1 MKGHVLK
8 LQILSGPGKGRIFNI
23 LKERATIG
31 RKADQDIRLVDDVKI
46 SRCHCEIAYDNK
58 DYVLHDLNSVN
69 GTWVDGKK
77 ITYAHLKAGE
87 TFTAGQTEF
96 MIIAEQENSVTISPD
111 STGHLNLS
119 TISTAKLHLDND
131 DVTTL
136 KKYLTVFQKVSQSL
150 VGKLQME
157 NFLEAIIEIIIEAIH
172 AERAFVL
179 LVDEHMQFSD
189 PVVVKN
195 YATSATVSETILR
208 KCVED
213 RLAILIEDTQS
224 DSDYKNS
231 ESIRRS
237 STRAAMCVPLISK
250 DKVTAVIY
258 LDSRHEQIFNENDL
272 KLLASIARQAELAIE
287 NIKLYEELQKK
298 HEELK
303 NAQEQLVKNEKL
315 SIVGTLATAISHDM
329 KNILTPILG
338 VSYMV
343 LKNDQIDPALREAF
357 ERQIERLQSLTQ
369 QLLSLVRTDPIK
381 LAMGNINDKVE
392 QSLQLIKTEARC
404 QNATIKRNF
413 ATDLPSIYM
422 DVNRLDQVF
431 INLCL
436 NAIQAMSGQEN
447 AVLEVG
453 SNQDDKYV
461 ILYFKDNGPGIRPEY
476 QNLIFEPFFTTKSTG
491 TGMGLFSCKKIIE
504 KDHKGILEIES
515 QVGKGTTFIV
525 KLPK

>member
-1 MKGHVLK
+1 MK
-8 LQILSGPGKGRIFNI
+8 LQILSGPGKGRIFHI
-23 LKERATIG
+23 QKERVTIG

-46 SRCHCEIAYDNK
+46 SRCHCEIVHDGA
-58 DYVLHDLNSVN
+58 DYILHDLNSVN
-69 GTWVDGKK
+69 GTWVNDERV
-77 ITYAHLKAGE
+77 TYAQLESGE

-96 MIIAEQENSVTISPD
+96 LILNEQESAVTLSSSP
-111 STGHLNLS
+111 TAHLNFS
-119 TISTAKLHLDND
+119 TISTARLSIENSDIT
-131 DVTTL
+131 VL
-136 KKYLTVFQKVSQSL
+136 KKHIAVFQKVSESL

-157 NFLEAIIEIIIEAIH
+157 NFLEAIVEIIIKAIH

-179 LVDEHMQFSD
+179 LVDQNMQFSE

-208 KCVED
+208 KCIED

-250 DKVTAVIY
+250 DKVAAVIY
-258 LDSRHEQIFNENDL
+258 LDSRHEQIFHQNDL
-272 KLLASIARQAELAIE
+272 KLLASIAKQAELAIE

-298 HEELK
+298 HQELK
-303 NAQEQLVKNEKL
+303 SAQEQLVKNEKL

-338 VSYMV
+338 VSYIV
-343 LKNDQIDPALREAF
+343 LKNDQVDPSLREAF

-404 QNATIKRNF
+404 QKVTIKRNF
-413 ATDLPSIYM
+413 TADLPSVYM

-436 NAIQAMSGQEN
+436 NAIQAMAEQEKS
-447 AVLEVG
+447 VLEVG
-453 SNQDDKYV
+453 SHQDDTHV

-515 QVGKGTTFIV
+515 HVGEGTTFTI
-525 KLPK
+525 KLPKK